1 MSASGD
7 VSFFSRFLV
16 KFAEIIAAG
25 LATAV
30 SGYLI
35 AHLSGAWSSP
45 VPAPARAVVQ
55 DTLNASPPAQP
66 SPPVSGDLDEQHPA
80 PKQDVTS
87 SPVPQL
93 ARPAN
98 TTKIAAPRKHTET
111 ATSATESKHDQK
123 SLVARVRAALGS
135 VDANRTEPL
144 EVRSDVRP
152 ESAGVAS
159 QARPSA
165 DSSRGAVIGA
175 APPSTGELGPVPAQ
189 QTQPNPLT
197 AVEVQSRP
205 VAAVEPSPTPPAEK
219 ETGILSNLEDMLRHD
234 PLAGS
239 EEAPRPPLPVGQ

>member
-25 LATAV
+25 LATAA

-35 AHLSGAWSSP
+35 AHLSGALSSP
-45 VPAPARAVVQ
+45 VPAPAGAVVQ
-55 DTLNASPPAQP
+55 DSLNANPPAQP
-66 SPPVSGDLDEQHPA
+66 TPPVSSDLNEQHPA
-80 PKQDVTS
+80 PKQEVTS
-87 SPVPQL
+87 SPVPQS
-93 ARPAN
+93 ARPAI

-111 ATSATESKHDQK
+111 TANAAESKHDQK

-135 VDANRTEPL
+135 VANRTGPL
-144 EVRSDVRP
+144 EVRSDIRP
-152 ESAGVAS
+152 ASAGVAS

-175 APPSTGELGPVPAQ
+175 ASPSTVELGSVPAQ
-189 QTQPNPLT
+189 QTQSNPLT
-197 AVEVQSRP
+197 AVEIQSRP
-205 VAAVEPSPTPPAEK
+205 VAAVEPSPTPSAEK
-219 ETGILSNLEDMLRHD
+219 ETGILSDLEDMLRHD

-239 EEAPRPPLPVGQ
+239 EEAPRPPMPVGQ

>member
-35 AHLSGAWSSP
+35 AHLSGAWFSP
-45 VPAPARAVVQ
+45 VPSPARAVVQ
-55 DTLNASPPAQP
+55 DSLNASPPAQP
-66 SPPVSGDLDEQHPA
+66 TPPVSTDLNEQHPA
-80 PKQDVTS
+80 PMQEVTS
-87 SPVPQL
+87 SPVPQS
-93 ARPAN
+93 ARPAI

-111 ATSATESKHDQK
+111 TANAAESKHDQQ

-135 VDANRTEPL
+135 VDANRTGPL
-144 EVRSDVRP
+144 EVRSDIRP

-159 QARPSA
+159 QARQSA
-165 DSSRGAVIGA
+165 DSSRGAAIGA
-175 APPSTGELGPVPAQ
+175 ASPSTVELGSGPAQ
-189 QTQPNPLT
+189 QTQSNPLT
-197 AVEVQSRP
+197 AVEIQSRP
-205 VAAVEPSPTPPAEK
+205 VAAVEPSPTPSAEK
-219 ETGILSNLEDMLRHD
+219 ETGILSDLEDMLRHD

-239 EEAPRPPLPVGQ
+239 EEAPRPPMPVGQ

>member
-25 LATAV
+25 LATAA

-35 AHLSGAWSSP
+35 AHLSGALSSP
-45 VPAPARAVVQ
+45 VPAPTRAIIQ
-55 DTLNASPPAQP
+55 DTLNANPPAQP
-66 SPPVSGDLDEQHPA
+66 SPPVSGDLNEQHLA
-80 PKQDVTS
+80 PKQEVTA

-93 ARPAN
+93 ARPAA

-111 ATSATESKHDQK
+111 ATSATQSKHDQK
-123 SLVARVRAALGS
+123 SLVARVRAAPGS

-144 EVRSDVRP
+144 DRSDVRP
-152 ESAGVAS
+152 ESAGVAL

-175 APPSTGELGPVPAQ
+175 APPSTVERGSVSAQ
-189 QTQPNPLT
+189 QTQPNPLI
-197 AVEVQSRP
+197 AVEIQSRP
-205 VAAVEPSPTPPAEK
+205 AAAAEPSPAPPVEK
-219 ETGILSNLEDMLRHD
+219 ETGILSNLEDRLRHD

-239 EEAPRPPLPVGQ
+239 EEAPRPPMPVGQ